1 MDDRRG
7 KCRPIALRRTLPAA
21 LPLSAMGHERG
32 RARGQGR
39 TERPKGIR
47 LVIGSAF
54 GMLER
59 GRAALAI
66 CRKYG
71 DEAPFDQ

>member
-39 TERPKGIR
+39 TERPKDIR

-59 GRAALAI
+59 DRAALAI
-66 CRKYG
+66 HRKYG

>member
-39 TERPKGIR
+39 TERPKDIR

-59 GRAALAI
+59 DRAALAI
-66 CRKYG
+66 YRKYG
-71 DEAPFDQ
+71 CDMPFDQ

>member
-32 RARGQGR
+32 CARGQGR
-39 TERPKGIR
+39 TERPKDIR

-59 GRAALAI
+59 DRAALAI

-71 DEAPFDQ
+71 DEMPFDQ